1 MKVIL
6 KETIDTLG
14 IAGSECEVAAG
25 YGRNYLLP
33 QGKAVLATPQNKK
46 IMEQTR
52 AKLELQI
59 AKERKLAED
68 MAERIKD
75 VVCTIK
81 AKVHEDVRL
90 YGSVTTHDIKDAL
103 NSQDVV
109 LERRSILLA
118 EPIKELGEYKVPIR
132 LYKNVEPEITVNV
145 IAEDKKEK

>member
-14 IAGSECEVAAG
+14 IAGSEWEVAAG

-33 QGKAVLATPQNKK
+33 QGKAVIATAQNRK

-59 AKERKLAED
+59 AKERKIAEE
-68 MAERIKD
+68 MANKIKD
-75 VVCTIK
+75 IVCTIK

-90 YGSVTTHDIKDAL
+90 YGSVTTHDIKEAL
-103 NSQDVV
+103 KKQDVSV
-109 LERRSILLA
+109 ERRSILLA

-132 LYKNVEPEITVNV
+132 LYKDVEPAITVKV
-145 IAEDKKEK
+145 IAQEKDK

>member
-14 IAGSECEVAAG
+14 IAGSECDVAAG

-33 QGKAVLATPQNKK
+33 QGKAVIATPQNRK

-59 AKERKLAED
+59 AKEKKIAEE
-68 MAERIKD
+68 MANKIKD
-75 VVCTIK
+75 IVCTIK

-90 YGSVTTHDIKDAL
+90 YGSVTTHDIKNAL

-109 LERRSILLA
+109 LERRVILLA

-132 LYKNVEPEITVNV
+132 LYKGVEPQITVKV
-145 IAEDKKEK
+145 IAEDKDK